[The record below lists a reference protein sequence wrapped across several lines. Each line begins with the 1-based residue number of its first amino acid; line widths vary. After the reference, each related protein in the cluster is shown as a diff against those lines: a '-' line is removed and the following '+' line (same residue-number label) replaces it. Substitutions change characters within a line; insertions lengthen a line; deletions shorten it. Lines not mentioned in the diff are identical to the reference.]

1 MLIKRQKRRVPQL
14 NTTATADISFM
25 LLTFFLVTTSMD
37 VDKGLVRQ
45 LPPMDDTQQNTET
58 DIDKHHVMAFRIT
71 ADNRLTL
78 DGEPTATNGL
88 RDRIATFITR
98 TGNTHAITIDCDP
111 DAGYGL
117 YFTLEDEIVAAYA
130 SVRNHMAV
138 KRYGKE
144 YARLTQQQKD
154 DIREACPQHVAE
166 TYDTTADTT
175 KKGGQQ

>member
-1 MLIKRQKRRVPQL
+1 MLIKRPKRRVPQL

-45 LPPMDDTQQNTET
+45 LPPMDDTRQNTET
-58 DIDKHHVMAFRIT
+58 DIDKHRVMAFRIT

-78 DGEPTATNGL
+78 DGQPVATKGL

-98 TGNTHAITIDCDP
+98 TGDGHAITIDCDP
-111 DAGYGL
+111 EAGYGL

-130 SVRNHMAV
+130 AVRDRMAV
-138 KRYGKE
+138 KRYGKA
-144 YARLTQQQKD
+144 YARLSQQQKD
-154 DIREACPQHVAE
+154 NIREACPQHVAE
-166 TYDTTADTT
+166 TYDTTE
-175 KKGGQQ
+175 KGGRP